1 MCTSKTRNPNVE
13 KDEDEDA
20 VAPLSLLQ
28 RPLGVLDPPTTVA
41 KTSKETLNEMMDQK
55 KRMEHRKHLIKEA
68 GKGYFSDL
76 NATRRHG
83 GKTWI
88 APTVMIRED
97 KSLYFPNVLG
107 SALDGSGKKH
117 TTDICKG
124 RISIISML
132 SSKISE
138 IHVAGFTSPTHAR
151 FSSNPLYT
159 PVSINLQENL
169 LKSFLVSLFLSSIR
183 KQVPSDLHPT
193 YLVSGQNMEYVREPL
208 GLVNKHVGYVYL
220 LDENLKV
227 RWAGCADAKP
237 EEARALESCTGVL
250 LDRLQKKIE
259 GKNAVPT
266 QL

>member
-1 MCTSKTRNPNVE
+1 ME
-13 KDEDEDA
+13 
-20 VAPLSLLQ
+20 
-28 RPLGVLDPPTTVA
+28 PPTTIR
-41 KTSKETLNEMMDQK
+41 KTSKDALNDMMDQK
-55 KRMEHRKHLIKEA
+55 KRTDNRNHIIKEA

-97 KSLYFPNVLG
+97 KSLYFPDVLG

-117 TTDICKG
+117 TTDMCKG
-124 RISIISML
+124 RISIVSML

-138 IHVAGFTSPTHAR
+138 IHVAGFTGATHAR
-151 FSSNPLYT
+151 FSSHPLYT

-183 KQVPSDLHPT
+183 KQVAPDLHAT

-237 EEARALESCTGVL
+237 EEARALESCTSVL
-250 LDRLQKKIE
+250 LDRLQKKVE
-259 GKNAVPT
+259 GKDAVPP
-266 QL
+266 QP